1 RACIRPA
8 ASTSGSR
15 WSRSTATTGGRPSA
29 TSSARAA
36 ADAARSRKTPR
47 RRGEDVDRLYVGL
60 VLADPNAAWAACG
73 AMSLTGRADGPALLA
88 PPGVVER
95 MTALA
100 ASLAELSDVAVDGPA
115 LLGER
120 AALAGL
126 SRQGATSCGG
136 ATRLRSEEHTSEL
149 QSR

>member
-1 RACIRPA
+1 
-8 ASTSGSR
+8 
-15 WSRSTATTGGRPSA
+15 
-29 TSSARAA
+29 
-36 ADAARSRKTPR
+36 
-47 RRGEDVDRLYVGL
+47 
-60 VLADPNAAWAACG
+60 
-73 AMSLTGRADGPALLA
+73 MSLTGRADGPALLA

-136 ATRLRSEEHTSEL
+136 ATRLLSVDL
-149 QSR
+149 QMGRRIRNLTIENPFDGV